1 MLKNKKKH
9 ALLRTCLDNQSCRE
23 TADLNSAY
31 ISQIYDK
38 KPHKCPTK
46 NLTNVKYKLRI

>member
-9 ALLRTCLDNQSCRE
+9 ALLCTCLDNQSCRE
-23 TADLNSAY
+23 TADLISAC

-38 KPHKCPTK
+38 KPHKCTIK